1 MRGEA
6 CLFEG
11 KCRLDGNEDE
21 GGGMEARRGGQA
33 RARTWQA
40 QAVRETSRGRI
51 VLVPFREATTPLTTP
66 SRLTLPPRAL
76 AF

>member
-6 CLFEG
+6 CLSRESVDLMATRVKAEEWRQG
-11 KCRLDGNEDE
+11 EE
-21 GGGMEARRGGQA
+21 GQA
-33 RARTWQA
+33 ERERGR
-40 QAVRETSRGRI
+40 AVRETSRGRI

-66 SRLTLPPRAL
+66 SRLSLPPRAL